1 MVGLYNNHLRQ
12 IIVKSKFVKSQNIAT
27 FALIMLITI
36 LEILLRGFAVGLA
49 ASITVG
55 PVAVLCIQRTLSKT
69 TRAGVFSGLGVACA
83 DTLMAIIAYFFF
95 AMMQAQIEKYSHIL
109 SIVGGIFVVI
119 VGVYIFFQNPVPQI
133 RRNRAG
139 NTTLWKDFASMF
151 GFTIANFVVVIPYIL
166 AFFAMFGVGAD
177 GDIRDTSSLVRGTFT
192 ILGFFGGACAWWT
205 TLTLVISLFRR
216 KFRPRH
222 MLTINHVAGIIVG
235 LLGLYTILSIFISNN
250 G

>member
-1 MVGLYNNHLRQ
+1 
-12 IIVKSKFVKSQNIAT
+12 
-27 FALIMLITI
+27 MLITI
-36 LEILLRGFAVGLA
+36 LEIFLRGLAVGLA

-83 DTLMAIIAYFFF
+83 DTLMAIIAYFFY
-95 AMMQAQIEKYSHIL
+95 AMMQAQIERYSHIL

-119 VGVYIFFQNPVPQI
+119 VGVFIFFQNPVPQI

-166 AFFAMFGVGAD
+166 AFFAMFGVGTASER
-177 GDIRDTSSLVRGTFT
+177 RDVASMLTSLLMIG
-192 ILGFFGGACAWWT
+192 GFFCGACAWWT
-205 TLTLVISLFRR
+205 MLTLVISLFRR
-216 KFRPRH
+216 RFRPRH
-222 MLTINHVAGIIVG
+222 LLTINHIAGIIVG
-235 LLGLYTILSIFISNN
+235 LLGIYTILSTFIHTTNAIH
-250 G
+250 

>member
-1 MVGLYNNHLRQ
+1 
-12 IIVKSKFVKSQNIAT
+12 
-27 FALIMLITI
+27 MLISI
-36 LEILLRGFAVGLA
+36 IEILLRGFAVGLA

-69 TRAGVFSGLGVACA
+69 TRAGIVSGLGVACA
-83 DTLMAIIAYFFF
+83 DTMMAIIAYFFF

-109 SIVGGIFVVI
+109 SIIGGVFVVI

-166 AFFAMFGVGAD
+166 AFFAMFGVGTASESQD
-177 GDIRDTSSLVRGTFT
+177 MASLLTSMLI
-192 ILGFFGGACAWWT
+192 ILGFLCGACAWWT
-205 TLTLVISLFRR
+205 ALTSIISLFRR
-216 KFRPRH
+216 RFRPRH
-222 MLTINHVAGIIVG
+222 LLTINHIAGIIVS
-235 LLGLYTILSIFISNN
+235 LLGIYTILSTFTQTTN
-250 G
+250 GVLH

>member
-1 MVGLYNNHLRQ
+1 MLVT
-12 IIVKSKFVKSQNIAT
+12 II
-27 FALIMLITI
+27 
-36 LEILLRGFAVGLA
+36 EILLRGFAVGVA

-69 TRAGVFSGLGVACA
+69 TRAGIVSGLGVACA
-83 DTLMAIIAYFFF
+83 DTLMAIIAYFFY
-95 AMMQAQIEKYSHIL
+95 AMMQAQIDKYRHIL
-109 SIVGGIFVVI
+109 SLVGGIFVVI

-166 AFFAMFGVGAD
+166 AFFAMFGVGTATGSQD
-177 GDIRDTSSLVRGTFT
+177 VASILTSVFI
-192 ILGFFGGACAWWT
+192 ILGFLCGASAWWT
-205 TLTLVISLFRR
+205 GLTSVISLFRR
-216 KFRPRH
+216 RFRPRH

-235 LLGLYTILSIFISNN
+235 LLGIYTILSTFISKLDV
-250 G
+250 

>member
-1 MVGLYNNHLRQ
+1 
-12 IIVKSKFVKSQNIAT
+12 
-27 FALIMLITI
+27 MLITI
-36 LEILLRGFAVGLA
+36 LEIFLRGLAVGLA

-83 DTLMAIIAYFFF
+83 DTIMAIIAYFFY
-95 AMMQAQIEKYSHIL
+95 AMMQAQIERYSHIL

-119 VGVYIFFQNPVPQI
+119 VGIFIFFQNPVPQI

-166 AFFAMFGVGAD
+166 AFFAMFGVGTASES
-177 GDIRDTSSLVRGTFT
+177 RDVASMLTSLLMIG
-192 ILGFFGGACAWWT
+192 GFFCGACAWWT
-205 TLTLVISLFRR
+205 MLTLVISLFRR
-216 KFRPRH
+216 RFRPRH
-222 MLTINHVAGIIVG
+222 LLTINHIAGIIVG
-235 LLGLYTILSIFISNN
+235 LLGIYTILSTFIHTTNAIH
-250 G
+250 

>member
-1 MVGLYNNHLRQ
+1 
-12 IIVKSKFVKSQNIAT
+12 
-27 FALIMLITI
+27 MLITI
-36 LEILLRGFAVGLA
+36 LEIFLRGLAVGLA

-83 DTLMAIIAYFFF
+83 DTIMAIIAYFFY
-95 AMMQAQIEKYSHIL
+95 AMMQAQIERYSHIL

-119 VGVYIFFQNPVPQI
+119 VGVFIFFQNPVPQI

-166 AFFAMFGVGAD
+166 AFFAMFGVGTASESSD
-177 GDIRDTSSLVRGTFT
+177 VASMLTSLLMIG
-192 ILGFFGGACAWWT
+192 GFFCGACAWWT
-205 TLTLVISLFRR
+205 MLTLVISLFRR
-216 KFRPRH
+216 RFRPRH
-222 MLTINHVAGIIVG
+222 LLTINHIAGIIVG
-235 LLGLYTILSIFISNN
+235 LLGIYTILSTFIHTTNAIH
-250 G
+250 

>member
-1 MVGLYNNHLRQ
+1 
-12 IIVKSKFVKSQNIAT
+12 
-27 FALIMLITI
+27 MLISI
-36 LEILLRGFAVGLA
+36 IEILLRGFAVGLA

-69 TRAGVFSGLGVACA
+69 TRAGIISGLGVACA

-109 SIVGGIFVVI
+109 SIIGGVFVVI

-166 AFFAMFGVGAD
+166 AFFAMFGVGTASESQD
-177 GDIRDTSSLVRGTFT
+177 MASLMTSMLI
-192 ILGFFGGACAWWT
+192 ILGFLCGACTWWT
-205 TLTLVISLFRR
+205 GLTSVISLFRR
-216 KFRPRH
+216 RFRPRH
-222 MLTINHVAGIIVG
+222 LLTINHIAGIIVG
-235 LLGLYTILSIFISNN
+235 LLGIYTILSTFTQTTN
-250 G
+250 GVLH

>member
-1 MVGLYNNHLRQ
+1 
-12 IIVKSKFVKSQNIAT
+12 
-27 FALIMLITI
+27 MLITI
-36 LEILLRGFAVGLA
+36 LEIFLRGLAVGLA

-83 DTLMAIIAYFFF
+83 DTIMAIIAYFFY
-95 AMMQAQIEKYSHIL
+95 AMMQAQIERYSHIL

-119 VGVYIFFQNPVPQI
+119 VGVFIFFQNPVPQI

-166 AFFAMFGVGAD
+166 AFFAMFGVGTASES
-177 GDIRDTSSLVRGTFT
+177 RDVASMLTSLLMIG
-192 ILGFFGGACAWWT
+192 GFFCGACAWWT
-205 TLTLVISLFRR
+205 MLTLVISLFRR
-216 KFRPRH
+216 RFRPRH
-222 MLTINHVAGIIVG
+222 LLTINHIAGIIVG
-235 LLGLYTILSIFISNN
+235 LLGIYTILSTFIHTTNAIH
-250 G
+250 

>member
-1 MVGLYNNHLRQ
+1 
-12 IIVKSKFVKSQNIAT
+12 
-27 FALIMLITI
+27 MLITI
-36 LEILLRGFAVGLA
+36 LEIFLRGLAVGLA

-83 DTLMAIIAYFFF
+83 DTLMAIIAYFFY
-95 AMMQAQIEKYSHIL
+95 AMMRAQIERYSHIL

-119 VGVYIFFQNPVPQI
+119 VGVFIFFQNPVPQI

-166 AFFAMFGVGAD
+166 AFFAMFGVGTASES
-177 GDIRDTSSLVRGTFT
+177 RDVASMLTSLLMIG
-192 ILGFFGGACAWWT
+192 GFFCGACAWWT

-216 KFRPRH
+216 RFRPRH
-222 MLTINHVAGIIVG
+222 LLTINHIAGIIVG
-235 LLGLYTILSIFISNN
+235 LLGIYTILSTFIHTTNAIH
-250 G
+250 